1 MIDPASLDRYIT
13 GNYGED
19 QLRDEE
25 REEQADICCGCG
37 GSTAE
42 ALFRFICDECRKV
55 YSTEETEETYGDT
68 GNYERSA

>member
-25 REEQADICCGCG
+25 REEQADICCVCG

-42 ALFRFICDECRKV
+42 AMFRLICDECRKT
-55 YSTEETEETYGDT
+55 YTEVEHGDN
-68 GNYERSA
+68 GDN